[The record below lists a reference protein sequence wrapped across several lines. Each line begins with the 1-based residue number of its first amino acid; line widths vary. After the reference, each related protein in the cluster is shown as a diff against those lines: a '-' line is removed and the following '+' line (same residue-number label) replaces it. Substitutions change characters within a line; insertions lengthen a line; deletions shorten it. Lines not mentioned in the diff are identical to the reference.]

1 MYDGGPVCRDGWQVT
16 FQLRRSLLR
25 YAVGI
30 AARRCGLAQCDAW
43 YDGIRPVLSCYTGYL
58 GPGLIKWVGV
68 RQRRNL
74 QVDDVLQFRPG
85 TGTVALD
92 GEREIELIMT
102 SVVEVRLCADG
113 PFVVDVPAALE
124 EAAHAGHFYR

>member
-1 MYDGGPVCRDGWQVT
+1 M
-16 FQLRRSLLR
+16 
-25 YAVGI
+25 
-30 AARRCGLAQCDAW
+30 AALA
-43 YDGIRPVLSCYTGYL
+43 
-58 GPGLIKWVGV
+58 PGLIKWVGV
-68 RQRRNL
+68 RETRNL
-74 QVDDVLQFRPG
+74 QVDDVVQFRPG